1 MGYDGYGYG
10 CHRSGK
16 GMAATGI
23 GLAAGLGGA
32 ALIGVFLAAWGINNA
47 SQARAKAAENLAAG
61 NTKAI
66 NDFVRE
72 RYHSG
77 TLVRA
82 DSLMKALVTF
92 KNNPFVINFLR
103 KPPQE

>member
-1 MGYDGYGYG
+1 METYRPYTAQFY
-10 CHRSGK
+10 
-16 GMAATGI
+16 
-23 GLAAGLGGA
+23 
-32 ALIGVFLAAWGINNA
+32 VY
-47 SQARAKAAENLAAG
+47 ARNEQEVQEL
-61 NTKAI
+61 TRAI

-82 DSLMKALVTF
+82 DSLLKAIETF
-92 KNNPFVINFLR
+92 RNNPFVINFLR

>member
-1 MGYDGYGYG
+1 METYRPYTAKFY
-10 CHRSGK
+10 
-16 GMAATGI
+16 
-23 GLAAGLGGA
+23 
-32 ALIGVFLAAWGINNA
+32 VY
-47 SQARAKAAENLAAG
+47 ARNEQEVQEL
-61 NTKAI
+61 TRAI

-92 KNNPFVINFLR
+92 KNNPFVINYLR

>member
-1 MGYDGYGYG
+1 
-10 CHRSGK
+10 
-16 GMAATGI
+16 MAQFY
-23 GLAAGLGGA
+23 
-32 ALIGVFLAAWGINNA
+32 VY
-47 SQARAKAAENLAAG
+47 ARNEKEVQEL
-61 NTKAI
+61 TKAI

>member
-1 MGYDGYGYG
+1 MKTYRPYTAQFY
-10 CHRSGK
+10 
-16 GMAATGI
+16 
-23 GLAAGLGGA
+23 
-32 ALIGVFLAAWGINNA
+32 VY
-47 SQARAKAAENLAAG
+47 ARNEQEVQELTRAM
-61 NTKAI
+61 

-82 DSLMKALVTF
+82 DSLMKAIETF
-92 KNNPFVINFLR
+92 RNNPFVINFLR

>member
-1 MGYDGYGYG
+1 METYKLYTAQFY
-10 CHRSGK
+10 
-16 GMAATGI
+16 
-23 GLAAGLGGA
+23 
-32 ALIGVFLAAWGINNA
+32 VY
-47 SQARAKAAENLAAG
+47 ARNEQEVQEL
-61 NTKAI
+61 TRAI

>member
-1 MGYDGYGYG
+1 METYRPYTAQFY
-10 CHRSGK
+10 
-16 GMAATGI
+16 
-23 GLAAGLGGA
+23 
-32 ALIGVFLAAWGINNA
+32 VY
-47 SQARAKAAENLAAG
+47 ARNEQEVQELTRAM
-61 NTKAI
+61 

-82 DSLMKALVTF
+82 DSLMKAIETF
-92 KNNPFVINFLR
+92 RNNPFVINYLR

>member
-1 MGYDGYGYG
+1 MIMKNYRPYTAQFY
-10 CHRSGK
+10 
-16 GMAATGI
+16 
-23 GLAAGLGGA
+23 
-32 ALIGVFLAAWGINNA
+32 VY
-47 SQARAKAAENLAAG
+47 ARNEKEVQEL
-61 NTKAI
+61 TKAI

-92 KNNPFVINFLR
+92 KNNPLVINFLR

>member
-1 MGYDGYGYG
+1 METYRPYTAQFY
-10 CHRSGK
+10 
-16 GMAATGI
+16 
-23 GLAAGLGGA
+23 
-32 ALIGVFLAAWGINNA
+32 VY
-47 SQARAKAAENLAAG
+47 ARNEQEVQEL
-61 NTKAI
+61 TRAI

-82 DSLMKALVTF
+82 DSLMKAIETF
-92 KNNPFVINFLR
+92 RNNPFVINFLR

>member
-1 MGYDGYGYG
+1 MIMETYRPYTAQFY
-10 CHRSGK
+10 
-16 GMAATGI
+16 
-23 GLAAGLGGA
+23 
-32 ALIGVFLAAWGINNA
+32 VY
-47 SQARAKAAENLAAG
+47 ARNEQEVQEL
-61 NTKAI
+61 TKAI

-103 KPPQE
+103 KPPQG

>member
-1 MGYDGYGYG
+1 MENYRPYTAQSY
-10 CHRSGK
+10 
-16 GMAATGI
+16 
-23 GLAAGLGGA
+23 
-32 ALIGVFLAAWGINNA
+32 VY
-47 SQARAKAAENLAAG
+47 ARNEQEVQELTRAM
-61 NTKAI
+61 

>member
-1 MGYDGYGYG
+1 METYRPYTAQFY
-10 CHRSGK
+10 
-16 GMAATGI
+16 
-23 GLAAGLGGA
+23 
-32 ALIGVFLAAWGINNA
+32 VY
-47 SQARAKAAENLAAG
+47 ARNEQEVQEL
-61 NTKAI
+61 TRAI

-82 DSLMKALVTF
+82 DILMKAIETF
-92 KNNPFVINFLR
+92 RNNPFVINFLR

>member
-1 MGYDGYGYG
+1 MIMETYRPYTAQFY
-10 CHRSGK
+10 
-16 GMAATGI
+16 
-23 GLAAGLGGA
+23 
-32 ALIGVFLAAWGINNA
+32 VY
-47 SQARAKAAENLAAG
+47 ARNEQEVQELTRAM
-61 NTKAI
+61 

-82 DSLMKALVTF
+82 DSLMKAIETF
-92 KNNPFVINFLR
+92 RNNPFVINYLR

>member
-1 MGYDGYGYG
+1 METYRPYTAQFY
-10 CHRSGK
+10 
-16 GMAATGI
+16 
-23 GLAAGLGGA
+23 
-32 ALIGVFLAAWGINNA
+32 VY
-47 SQARAKAAENLAAG
+47 ARNEQEVQELTRAM
-61 NTKAI
+61 

-82 DSLMKALVTF
+82 DSLVKAIETF
-92 KNNPFVINFLR
+92 RNNPFVINYLR

>member
-1 MGYDGYGYG
+1 MFRAFLHLRLNNPVKQMMMGNYRPYTAQFY
-10 CHRSGK
+10 
-16 GMAATGI
+16 
-23 GLAAGLGGA
+23 
-32 ALIGVFLAAWGINNA
+32 VY
-47 SQARAKAAENLAAG
+47 ARNEKEVQEL
-61 NTKAI
+61 TKAI

>member
-1 MGYDGYGYG
+1 MIMENYRLYTAQFY
-10 CHRSGK
+10 
-16 GMAATGI
+16 
-23 GLAAGLGGA
+23 
-32 ALIGVFLAAWGINNA
+32 VY
-47 SQARAKAAENLAAG
+47 ARNEQEVQEL
-61 NTKAI
+61 TKAI

-103 KPPQE
+103 KSPQE

>member
-1 MGYDGYGYG
+1 METYRPYTAQFY
-10 CHRSGK
+10 
-16 GMAATGI
+16 
-23 GLAAGLGGA
+23 
-32 ALIGVFLAAWGINNA
+32 VY
-47 SQARAKAAENLAAG
+47 ARNEQEVQELTRAM
-61 NTKAI
+61 

-82 DSLMKALVTF
+82 DSLVKAIETF
-92 KNNPFVINFLR
+92 RNNPFVINFLR

>member
-1 MGYDGYGYG
+1 METYKPYTAQFY
-10 CHRSGK
+10 
-16 GMAATGI
+16 
-23 GLAAGLGGA
+23 
-32 ALIGVFLAAWGINNA
+32 VY
-47 SQARAKAAENLAAG
+47 ARNEQEVQEL
-61 NTKAI
+61 TRAI